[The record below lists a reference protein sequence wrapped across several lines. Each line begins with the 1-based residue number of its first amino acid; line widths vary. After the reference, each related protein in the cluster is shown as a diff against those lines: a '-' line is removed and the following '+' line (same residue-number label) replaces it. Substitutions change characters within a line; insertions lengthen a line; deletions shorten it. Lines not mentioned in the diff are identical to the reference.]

1 MECSDD
7 GTLSE
12 RMYCILSYAGSTDD
26 IALNYTLLVI
36 STCAA
41 YFLLKQYSNSMSTS
55 FASINR
61 SSSYQSDAFV
71 ALLGVVG
78 FQIGLCLVLGCSG
91 VSIIWASILG
101 WMLNESGEFSFIRN
115 INAPASNSKPGVVT
129 LAMILDGSAI
139 IYYAIYFPMITTV
152 AHILAVLLG
161 AAVSLRM
168 MRRRVFREEQLGLLI
183 SVNNNNEGEH
193 TAVDAVQKLNEEVG
207 RVS

>member
-91 VSIIWASILG
+91 VSIIWVSERMSVYFLFLLLVHIYGDHNFHISIYLPSR
-101 WMLNESGEFSFIRN
+101 LFSLVV
-115 INAPASNSKPGVVT
+115 ANSIPTPSKT
-129 LAMILDGSAI
+129 RKI
-139 IYYAIYFPMITTV
+139 FT
-152 AHILAVLLG
+152 
-161 AAVSLRM
+161 
-168 MRRRVFREEQLGLLI
+168 F
-183 SVNNNNEGEH
+183 
-193 TAVDAVQKLNEEVG
+193 
-207 RVS
+207 

>member
-1 MECSDD
+1 
-7 GTLSE
+7 
-12 RMYCILSYAGSTDD
+12 
-26 IALNYTLLVI
+26 
-36 STCAA
+36 
-41 YFLLKQYSNSMSTS
+41 
-55 FASINR
+55 
-61 SSSYQSDAFV
+61 
-71 ALLGVVG
+71 
-78 FQIGLCLVLGCSG
+78 
-91 VSIIWASILG
+91 
-101 WMLNESGEFSFIRN
+101 MLNESGEFSFIRN

-193 TAVDAVQKLNEEVG
+193 TAVDAVQKLNAEVG